1 MLFKTLILRDIK
13 RNSRSYLSYLISVI
27 IIICIFG
34 VCNSLAFIIPNLKL
48 SRTQYFVF
56 FSDEILNTPAY
67 DYLFIIEMA
76 LLLFYVNNFF
86 ISQKNETKIY
96 LILGMNRKKVSI
108 LILAEMLIVN
118 VFAAIL
124 GLILSLIFSPFIT
137 AFISNIL
144 KINSVSYGVAFW
156 GPVILKTISLFLIVF
171 FIASIF
177 NFTHLNYINSLNIS
191 NKKVFKFKNIN
202 LI

>member
-13 RNSRSYLSYLISVI
+13 RNSISYLSYLISVI

-76 LLLFYVNNFF
+76 LLLFPSIKAIVST
-86 ISQKNETKIY
+86 ILVKNSALELFPL
-96 LILGMNRKKVSI
+96 LIL
-108 LILAEMLIVN
+108 E
-118 VFAAIL
+118 
-124 GLILSLIFSPFIT
+124 
-137 AFISNIL
+137 
-144 KINSVSYGVAFW
+144 
-156 GPVILKTISLFLIVF
+156 
-171 FIASIF
+171 
-177 NFTHLNYINSLNIS
+177 NSLPS
-191 NKKVFKFKNIN
+191 FKNKTFWQ
-202 LI
+202 